1 MDKNY
6 DYKRIL
12 TDIEKDDIPSLV
24 LLFGKEQ
31 FHVEWAASALI
42 DKYVNP
48 LTREL
53 DLTIFNEKPSME
65 ELINACETLTMFS
78 KRRLVVVSKSGF
90 FKGKKKEGAKDESE
104 ETSEDD
110 NESVG
115 NENPFSS
122 GSEMDILYSYL
133 PTIPPSTLLIFK
145 EEDVNKLLKPYKAVK
160 KLGKD
165 YDFVSL
171 DKEEIKRFIRNR
183 IKKQGHEIRNEI
195 VDLIHDLSGYQH
207 KNSEYTLFNLEN
219 DLKKIMAHCQG
230 LEITALDVTS
240 TLEGDL
246 DTFVFSLVEA
256 MGSGKKGEALNLFY
270 NIISGGGNFFG
281 VLGLLIVQYELMLDV
296 KELLDKGRTLP
307 TIEDLLKVNSYRL
320 KKALPTI
327 QKYSTGELRNLLK
340 MLFAMERNIKSGLI
354 EQNLAL
360 EIFIGEL

>member
-1 MDKNY
+1 MDKDY

-12 TDIEKDDIPSLV
+12 KDIEKDDIPSIV

-53 DLTIFNEKPSME
+53 DLTIFNEKPTLE
-65 ELINACETLTMFS
+65 DLINACETLTMFS

-90 FKGKKKEGAKDESE
+90 FKGKKKEGSKDLSE

-110 NESVG
+110 NESDDD
-115 NENPFSS
+115 ENFRNS
-122 GSEMDILYSYL
+122 GGDLDLLCKYL
-133 PTIPPSTLLIFK
+133 GDIPPSTLLIFK
-145 EEDVNKLLKPYKAVK
+145 EEEVNKVLRPYKAVK

-171 DKEEIKRFIRNR
+171 DREEIKRFIRNR
-183 IKKQGHEIRNEI
+183 IKKQGHEIRDEI
-195 VDLIHDLSGYQH
+195 VDLIHDLSGYDH
-207 KNSEYTLFNLEN
+207 KNSDYTLYNLEN

-270 NIISGGGNFFG
+270 NIISGGGKFFG
-281 VLGLLIVQYELMLDV
+281 ILGLLIGQYELMLDV

-307 TIEDLLKVNSYRL
+307 TIEGLLKVNSYRL

-327 QKYSTGELRNLLK
+327 QKYSSGDLRGLLQK
-340 MLFAMERNIKSGLI
+340 LFAMERNIKSGLI